1 MVGVGVTPA
10 SGIAKNVAGLD
21 VDANGFIPVDSSM
34 ATSLPGVWAA
44 GDVAAFPLQ
53 GFSEE
58 RVTIGH
64 WGLAMYLGKTAALA
78 MLGRQV
84 SRNLRPLIAL
94 HWCNQVE
101 VSTVPFFWTVQFGKS
116 LRYAGHGHGWEDVI
130 YQAIY

>member
-10 SGIAKNVAGLD
+10 SGITNNVAGLD

-84 SRNLRPLIAL
+84 SNGCSIID
-94 HWCNQVE
+94 NE
-101 VSTVPFFWTVQFGKS
+101 TTVASRFTS
-116 LRYAGHGHGWEDVI
+116 LLTH
-130 YQAIY
+130 

>member
-1 MVGVGVTPA
+1 MNTLAELVGTTHLLLFQLVVAAALT
-10 SGIAKNVAGLD
+10 GIIWIVQLLVYPQFLN
-21 VDANGFIPVDSSM
+21 VDARGFIPVDSSM

-84 SRNLRPLIAL
+84 SS
-94 HWCNQVE
+94 C
-101 VSTVPFFWTVQFGKS
+101 
-116 LRYAGHGHGWEDVI
+116 
-130 YQAIY
+130 